1 MVNYKKLGWITG
13 VFLLVSLAGCAESP
27 DKDIVTNKNEGRME
41 AAIQEEKQEDK
52 QEERSVPEVYTDNFQ
67 VDDGGVQIT
76 VEAELHPVDKPL
88 PVVRVKPHTITG
100 KEAEQWT
107 NVLFEGKTA
116 YEPERMTKAEIEK
129 QILELKER
137 LNNPDL
143 LIQEQGS
150 EEAADAAAD
159 IIEEEI
165 KAYEAQYVDA
175 PEQPENKE
183 CEWVFHPY
191 GYYDTMPLPAEGEE
205 NYEGLEKTQ
214 QIIAVNDSLN
224 NHKGRITVTNRQE
237 PDYRLN
243 TFFFGYEDEEKL
255 TDIPVKVMSLEET
268 VEIADELLDQMGLA
282 DWKYNTHA
290 EFLNEEKTLYQLYY
304 TPSYYGVDTF
314 ITEQTDLKSED
325 LYAANYYYSSL
336 VLRIESGFV
345 KSLEMLSPMDIVN
358 TENENVETLPFEEVY
373 QSFVTH
379 MNAQFTKSMILEATD
394 PNIDTA
400 KLEVKIS
407 EVNQG
412 LFRIKEKNNEDEFLM
427 VPVWAFHGESYVND
441 SLWDE
446 KDFVL
451 VNALDGSIINPA
463 LGY

>member
-1 MVNYKKLGWITG
+1 MNMKKIGWITG
-13 VFLLVSLAGCAESP
+13 IFLLVNLAGCAESP
-27 DKDIVTNKNEGRME
+27 DKDIVANKNEGRME

-52 QEERSVPEVYTDNFQ
+52 EEISVPEVYTDDFL
-67 VDDGGVQIT
+67 VDADGVQIM

-150 EEAADAAAD
+150 QEAAEVAAD

-165 KAYEAQYVDA
+165 EAYEAQYADA
-175 PEQPENKE
+175 PEQPENKK

-191 GYYDTMPLPAEGEE
+191 GYYDTMPLPTEGEE

-224 NHKGRITVTNRQE
+224 NHRGRVTVTNREE

-243 TFFFGYEDEEKL
+243 TFFFNYEDEEKL
-255 TDIPVKVMSLEET
+255 TDIPVKEMSLEET
-268 VEIADELLDQMGLA
+268 VKIADDLLGKMGLT

-290 EFLNEEKTLYQLYY
+290 EILSGEKTLYQLYY

-314 ITEQTDLKSED
+314 ITEQADLKSED

-336 VLRIESGFV
+336 VLGIESGFV
-345 KSLEMLSPMDIVN
+345 KYLEMMSPMDIVN

-379 MNAQFTKSMILEATD
+379 MNAQFTRTMILEATD

-400 KLEVKIS
+400 KLEIKIN
-407 EVNQG
+407 EINQG

-427 VPVWAFHGESYVND
+427 VPVWAFHGASYVND

-451 VNALDGSIINPA
+451 VNALDGSIINPT